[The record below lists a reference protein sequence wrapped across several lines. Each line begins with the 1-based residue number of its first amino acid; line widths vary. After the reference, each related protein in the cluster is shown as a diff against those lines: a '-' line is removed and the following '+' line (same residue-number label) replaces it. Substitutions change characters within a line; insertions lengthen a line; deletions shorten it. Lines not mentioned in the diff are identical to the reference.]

1 MIEHQAG
8 SHKTGNVTTHSI
20 NRREWIRRLG
30 IGSVAAAIAGGLPS
44 LAFGGGGTGR
54 RPVQRL
60 IVMFSPNGVVPESFW
75 PEQAGDLATLPEILQ
90 PLDEFRSRTL
100 VLHGVD
106 NRVRGDGD
114 DHMRGMSCLLT
125 GIELS
130 PGNIQGGGNTPS
142 GWPRGLSIDQE
153 IANGYQSNAETRCRF
168 GSLEFGVLV
177 PDRADVWTRM
187 VYTGANRPVAPIS
200 DPKQMFR
207 KLFGAMEDRE
217 SLASV
222 LDVVS
227 ADFQAIRSSI
237 SAEDRHLLDDQL
249 EWIHQTGQRV
259 QVEKESEQ
267 IVPPE
272 IDTGCELN
280 DAHMPEISACQQDL
294 LVAAM
299 RMNMTRIATL
309 QYTNAVGNARMNFL
323 GIEEGH
329 HELSH
334 DPDEKKE
341 SVEKLVRIN
350 RWYCEQLAGLARRL
364 DSTPEP
370 GGEGTMLDHTTIIW
384 TNELGKGN
392 SHTLSNI
399 PMVLV
404 GGGLGW
410 RQQECLKFK
419 HLSHNRLWI
428 SLAQSMGHSITTFGN
443 PKLSRG
449 GNVEELYA

>member
-1 MIEHQAG
+1 MNQ
-8 SHKTGNVTTHSI
+8 I
-20 NRREWIRRLG
+20 NRRGWMQRLG
-30 IGSVAAAIAGGLPS
+30 IGSAAAVMATCLPS
-44 LAFGGGGTGR
+44 LSRAGCTSKR
-54 RPVQRL
+54 QPVQRL
-60 IVMFSPNGVVPESFW
+60 IIMFSPNGVVPESFW
-75 PEQAGDLATLPEILQ
+75 PTEAGTLKDLPEILK
-90 PLDEFRSRTL
+90 PLEEFRDRTL
-100 VLHGVD
+100 VLKGVD
-106 NRVRGDGD
+106 NRIRGDGD

-142 GWPRGLSIDQE
+142 GWPRGISIDQE
-153 IANGYQSNAETRCRF
+153 IANFLQSQSETRCRF

-177 PDRADVWTRM
+177 SDRADVWTRM

-200 DPKQMFR
+200 DPKQMYR
-207 KLFGAMEDRE
+207 KLFGQLEDRE

-222 LDVVS
+222 LNVVS
-227 ADFQAIRSSI
+227 ADFQSLRGAISV
-237 SAEDRHLLDDQL
+237 EDRHLLDEQL

-259 QVEKESEQ
+259 QTEQRSEK

-272 IDTGCELN
+272 IDTGCELD
-280 DAHMPEISACQQDL
+280 DANMPAISDCQQDL
-294 LVAAM
+294 LVAAL
-299 RMNMTRIATL
+299 RMNMSRIATL
-309 QYTNAVGNARMNFL
+309 QYTNAVGNAKMKFL

-334 DPDEKKE
+334 DPDEKTE
-341 SVEKLVRIN
+341 SVEKLVKIN
-350 RWYCEQLAGLARRL
+350 TWYCGQLAALARRL

-399 PMVLV
+399 PFVLV

-410 RQQECLKFK
+410 KQQHCLQFK
-419 HLSHNRLWI
+419 NLPHNRLWI
-428 SLAQSMGHSITTFGN
+428 SLANSMGHKINRFGN
-443 PKLSRG
+443 PRLSRG
-449 GNVEELYA
+449 GIVDEFDA